1 MNNISIK
8 ESAINT
14 KADMDKK
21 EKKSTY
27 HVRKKV
33 EKALLLL
40 FRYTLIIC
48 LSYLILYP
56 LLRMISTT
64 FTHPHDYGLLG
75 SLWIPARPTLDN
87 LKVAIAIMDYPK
99 SLLYTVAST
108 CVIVV
113 LQILNAALA
122 GYAFARLEFKGSK
135 LLFALAIFTIIVPP
149 SSVMLPQYILFRNFD
164 IFGVFKALTGDRL
177 NLLGKPA
184 SMWILAALGQGVY
197 AGLFIYIFRQFF
209 RGLPKELEEAAY
221 IDGAG
226 FLRIFF
232 TIVMPISKPSIL
244 TVGILSFIW
253 NWNDTYFPR
262 LFNPTDKYLRIR
274 LARLS
279 ASSGGTSNVQLAIG
293 NVSSKITDVLKLSSR
308 VYDSLILN
316 VCSLLVILPLVIFL
330 LIVQDRFVEGLER
343 SGIVG

>member
-1 MNNISIK
+1 MNNINIK
-8 ESAINT
+8 KTAAKTQIQTDRKGKQLSYYVWR
-14 KADMDKK
+14 KVK
-21 EKKSTY
+21 ETS
-27 HVRKKV
+27 
-33 EKALLLL
+33 LLVG
-40 FRYTLIIC
+40 RYILIIC

-56 LLRMISTT
+56 LLRMISAT

-75 SLWIPARPTLDN
+75 SLWIPEKPTLDN

-99 SLLYTVAST
+99 ALLYTTIST
-108 CVIVV
+108 AIIVI

-122 GYAFARLEFKGSK
+122 GYAFARLEFKGSNI
-135 LLFALAIFTIIVPP
+135 LFALAIFTIIVPP

-164 IFGVFKALTGDRL
+164 IWGISEFLTGSKL
-177 NLLGKPA
+177 NLLGKPV
-184 SMWILAALGQGVY
+184 SMWILAVLGQGLY
-197 AGLFIYIFRQFF
+197 SGLYIYIFRQFF
-209 RGLPKELEEAAY
+209 KGLPRELEEAAY

-244 TVGILSFIW
+244 TVGVLSFIW

-262 LFNPTDKYLRIR
+262 LFNPTNKYLRIR
-274 LARLS
+274 LGRLS
-279 ASSGGTSNVQLAIG
+279 AGSGGTSNVQLAIG
-293 NVSSKITDVLKLSSR
+293 NVSSKLIDVTRLSSR

-316 VCSLLVILPLVIFL
+316 VSSLLVILPLIVFL
-330 LIVQDRFVEGLER
+330 FIIQDRFVEGLER